1 MARWF
6 ALALC
11 LVGTWLLTNTNISLF
26 SVGWTLSGLST
37 VMWCYFGIRDKDL
50 PRALMEMFFV
60 ILCIRGVINFY

>member
-6 ALALC
+6 ALILC

-26 SVGWTLSGLST
+26 SLGWAISAIST
-37 VMWCYFGIRDKDL
+37 VMWCYFGWKDRDI
-50 PRALMEMFFV
+50 PRAIMELCFV

>member
-6 ALALC
+6 ALILC
-11 LVGTWLLTNTNISLF
+11 LAGTWLLTNTNISLF